1 MYLTNLSQ
9 QSFSGQCRLQDC
21 RLFTERIELAAK
33 FVLKIFGLATVT
45 PPQLVGAVVLAVE
58 QSFHETDFRPG
69 CGGSGSKWR
78 LSPVGDA

>member
-45 PPQLVGAVVLAVE
+45 PPPTRRRGCVG
-58 QSFHETDFRPG
+58 G
-69 CGGSGSKWR
+69 
-78 LSPVGDA
+78 